1 MHFVCAALIA
11 RVMSGNLLAA
21 LLGTFFGNPLT
32 YIPIGVVS
40 LKTGHLLLGTEF
52 VHEPGARD
60 PGFIEKFVWAADDL
74 QENIMALFMGREMD
88 WSSLAIFF
96 DEVFFPYMVG
106 GIIPGVFVATIA
118 YFLTVPIIHAYQ
130 NRRKG
135 LFKARAA
142 LRRTDKN

>member
-1 MHFVCAALIA
+1 
-11 RVMSGNLLAA
+11 
-21 LLGTFFGNPLT
+21 
-32 YIPIGVVS
+32 

-52 VHEPGARD
+52 MHEPGVRG

-74 QENIMALFMGREMD
+74 QENMMALFMGREMD

-106 GIIPGVFVATIA
+106 GIFPGVFVATIA

-130 NRRKG
+130 KRRKG

-142 LRRTDKN
+142 LRRKGKN